1 METKQVAKI
10 LTETKNIQ
18 LVDGKFTPTEA
29 SDMITSLINEK
40 INFHKIQRLK
50 IWEGDHHRKTNL
62 LDSRIDELVEEKKI
76 AKKIVAEARS
86 QGKNL
91 SINGIFKYRSKIDS
105 FFSTFKKFNKNSFS
119 MELSKKNTT
128 TLLGLLLL
136 LGFIALSYLEG
147 SLFLDKI
154 LLCSFILVVV
164 LLANLQSGVRRNITG
179 KKQDNG

>member
-1 METKQVAKI
+1 MAYY
-10 LTETKNIQ
+10 
-18 LVDGKFTPTEA
+18 
-29 SDMITSLINEK
+29 
-40 INFHKIQRLK
+40 
-50 IWEGDHHRKTNL
+50 
-62 LDSRIDELVEEKKI
+62 
-76 AKKIVAEARS
+76 
-86 QGKNL
+86 
-91 SINGIFKYRSKIDS
+91 KYRSKIDS
-105 FFSTFKKFNKNSFS
+105 FFSTFKEFNKNSFS

-154 LLCSFILVVV
+154 LLCSFILAVV